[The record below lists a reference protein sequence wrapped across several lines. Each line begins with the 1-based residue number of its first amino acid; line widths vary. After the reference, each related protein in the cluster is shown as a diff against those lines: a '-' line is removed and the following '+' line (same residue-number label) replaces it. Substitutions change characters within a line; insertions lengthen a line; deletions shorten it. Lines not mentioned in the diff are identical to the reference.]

1 MKTRIVSVL
10 LILLAIVGTVGAQ
23 SPAELILL
31 HTNDMHAQFIPPS
44 SEQGRPQ
51 VGGMVALQYFVQKVR
66 AEGKPVLL
74 LDAGDFM
81 TGTPISNMEY
91 NGARGGS
98 MVEMM
103 NLVGYDA
110 STIGNHEFDNG
121 QENLKKLIALAHF
134 DVLSANLWRGDSLFA
149 PLPYKVYEVGPL
161 RVGIIGLTLEKLFEE
176 VARRQVEGLRVED
189 VAQAAQRAI
198 DALDPITDLI
208 VLLTHQGYEEDQAL
222 AKVIHGADVIIGGH
236 SHTRVPHP
244 ERVNGVIVAQA
255 GSNLQSLGRLDLQ
268 VAADSVVSFRGG
280 LIPLLVDSVKNP
292 DAQMAELVQSCQRR
306 IEEDYG
312 QVIGELLTDWRGS
325 RYGESNVGNFVA
337 DVMRKAVGADFAT
350 INSGGIRK
358 SIKAGRL
365 RKLDIVE
372 LLPFANTLVVFEC
385 SGKELLTFLE
395 LNATNV
401 ASQQGGLMQVSG
413 ITCAYRAV
421 NGKAQVVAASVRGKP
436 ISPSATYRGV
446 TVDFVIYG
454 QAQRYLGFEP
464 RHVENTG
471 LLLSD
476 VVIDYIS
483 KHRRVSSKVE
493 GRFRRV
499 G

>member
-1 MKTRIVSVL
+1 
-10 LILLAIVGTVGAQ
+10 
-23 SPAELILL
+23 
-31 HTNDMHAQFIPPS
+31 
-44 SEQGRPQ
+44 
-51 VGGMVALQYFVQKVR
+51 
-66 AEGKPVLL
+66 
-74 LDAGDFM
+74 
-81 TGTPISNMEY
+81 
-91 NGARGGS
+91 
-98 MVEMM
+98 
-103 NLVGYDA
+103 
-110 STIGNHEFDNG
+110 
-121 QENLKKLIALAHF
+121 
-134 DVLSANLWRGDSLFA
+134 
-149 PLPYKVYEVGPL
+149 
-161 RVGIIGLTLEKLFEE
+161 
-176 VARRQVEGLRVED
+176 
-189 VAQAAQRAI
+189 
-198 DALDPITDLI
+198 
-208 VLLTHQGYEEDQAL
+208 
-222 AKVIHGADVIIGGH
+222 
-236 SHTRVPHP
+236 
-244 ERVNGVIVAQA
+244 
-255 GSNLQSLGRLDLQ
+255 
-268 VAADSVVSFRGG
+268 
-280 LIPLLVDSVKNP
+280 
-292 DAQMAELVQSCQRR
+292 
-306 IEEDYG
+306 
-312 QVIGELLTDWRGS
+312 
-325 RYGESNVGNFVA
+325 
-337 DVMRKAVGADFAT
+337 
-350 INSGGIRK
+350 
-358 SIKAGRL
+358 IKAGRL